1 MIVWDSARR
10 EEIYFLKGL
19 MGEVVC
25 TAFSPDGRFLAAAD
39 TEGKVLVWD
48 METGLL
54 ATTVKHCPVCTTLV
68 WGNIAEV
75 DESRLNRHAQ
85 YIPITAHPD
94 LVYKHSM
101 AFDLRTMQYELTTA
115 PFALPSMGLR
125 RTYTRA
131 VVTPTDEY
139 VMLTTEQGDF
149 SVFNIPNMIYR
160 SSVPVSSNG
169 AMCLCLS
176 RDSLYAGSGDGKLK
190 KSQGSDLEWEEI
202 AETSLAGKVMSVS
215 LTPDESELIV
225 GTSAGKM
232 YRVRTVDLST
242 FEIADSHTGPVTSVA
257 FGTRSDIFS
266 TASGDHTCRVWDLS
280 DYSSRCRSNVPGA
293 TPGCLEIVNDDT
305 LVTGW
310 SDGGLRGFDAEN
322 GDMIWHLTTAHRG
335 KVTST
340 CTTPTLMASS
350 GEDGAVRLW
359 STANRELLTQFTEHT
374 KEVTGLCVD
383 ETQPNLLHSCSLDN
397 STVTM
402 DMKKERRGGYHMMK
416 GAAFHCMSQRKDSET
431 ELVTGNADGTIM
443 FWDADESTPVIVW
456 QHPSKERIQCVE
468 VSPSGRY
475 LASAGDDQNVTIWD
489 IVAGTLIASGV
500 CHSSRVNSVKWSP
513 DEKQLVSAGDD
524 CSICV
529 WSTSLIPTCASAP
542 LSPFVCCSCC
552 IVLHNCCI
560 GTCVLAV
567 DMSLT
572 PSWLLLIALR
582 LLFSRVNAAG
592 GGRCDRICK
601 RNKNAEILVNNQTD
615 SDSCSAASEYI

>member
-1 MIVWDSARR
+1 MIASGQVGSTHLKESYAPVIVWDSARR

-25 TAFSPDGRFLAAAD
+25 ADFSPDGRFLAACD

-54 ATTVKHCPVCTTLV
+54 ATTVRHCPVCTTLV

-85 YIPITAHPD
+85 YILITAHPD

-101 AFDLRTMQYELTTA
+101 AFDLRTMQYELTSKQ
-115 PFALPSMGLR
+115 FALPSMGLR

-176 RDSLYAGSGDGKLK
+176 RDSLFAGSGDGKLK

-202 AETSLAGKVMSVS
+202 AETSLAGKVMAVS

-242 FEIADSHTGPVTSVA
+242 FEIADSHTGPVMSVA
-257 FGTRSDIFS
+257 FGSRSDIFA
-266 TASGDHTCRVWDLS
+266 TASEDHTVRVWDLS
-280 DYSSRCRSNVPGA
+280 DYSSRCRSNVPSA
-293 TPGCLEIVNDDT
+293 NPSSLELINDET

-310 SDGGLRGFDAEN
+310 SDGGVRGFDAHN
-322 GDMIWHLTTAHRG
+322 GDQIWHLTTAHRG
-335 KVTST
+335 TVTAS
-340 CTTPTLMASS
+340 CTTPTMIATG

-359 STANRELLTQFTEHT
+359 SAANRELLTQFTEHS
-374 KEVTGLCVD
+374 KAVSGLCVD
-383 ETQPNLLHSCSLDN
+383 ETQPHLLHSCGLDN

-402 DMKKERRGGYHMMK
+402 DIKKERRDGYHMMK
-416 GAAFHCMSQRKDSET
+416 GTVFHCISQRKDSET

-456 QHPSKERIQCVE
+456 QHPSKERIRAVE

-475 LASAGDDQNVTIWD
+475 LVSAGDDQNIT
-489 IVAGTLIASGV
+489 
-500 CHSSRVNSVKWSP
+500 
-513 DEKQLVSAGDD
+513 
-524 CSICV
+524 V
-529 WSTSLIPTCASAP
+529 WGACAP
-542 LSPFVCCSCC
+542 LAAPLLPTARADRRRLFVRRRYPGRHADRVGRVPLLSREQR
-552 IVLHNCCI
+552 
-560 GTCVLAV
+560 AV
-567 DMSLT
+567 ESG
-572 PSWLLLIALR
+572 R
-582 LLFSRVNAAG
+582 EAAG
-592 GGRCDRICK
+592 LRGRGLQRL
-601 RNKNAEILVNNQTD
+601 RVELLR
-615 SDSCSAASEYI
+615 S

>member
-1 MIVWDSARR
+1 MHSHDQEFLRGHDEAISALCISNTGQMIASGQTGSTHLKEPYAPVIVWDSAQR

-25 TAFSPDGRFLAAAD
+25 TNFSPDGRFLAACD

-54 ATTVKHCPVCTTLV
+54 ATTVRHCPVCTTLV

-75 DESRLNRHAQ
+75 DEGRLNRHAK
-85 YIPITAHPD
+85 YILITAHPD
-94 LVYKHSM
+94 LVYKHTM

-139 VMLTTEQGDF
+139 VMLTTQQGDF
-149 SVFNIPNMIYR
+149 TVFNIPNMIYR

-176 RDSLYAGSGDGKLK
+176 RDALYAGSGDGKLK

-202 AETSLAGKVMSVS
+202 AETSLAGKVMAVS

-242 FEIADSHTGPVTSVA
+242 FEIADSHTGPVTSVS
-257 FGTRSDIFS
+257 FGTRSDVFA
-266 TASGDHTCRVWDLS
+266 TASSDHTVRVWDLS
-280 DYSSRCRSNVPGA
+280 DYSSRCRSNVPAA
-293 TPGCLEIVNDDT
+293 TPTCLEFVNEDT

-310 SDGGLRGFDAEN
+310 SDGALRGFDAEN
-322 GDMIWHLTTAHRG
+322 GDMVWHLTTAHRG
-335 KVTST
+335 KVTNT

-374 KEVTGLCVD
+374 KEVTGLCID
-383 ETQPNLLHSCSLDN
+383 EMEPNLLHSCGLDN

-402 DMKKERRGGYHMMK
+402 DMKRERRAGYHMLK

-456 QHPSKERIQCVE
+456 QHPSKERITTIE
-468 VSPSGRY
+468 VSPSGRF
-475 LASAGDDQNVTIWD
+475 LASAGDDQNITVWGARAVIPPPATRR
-489 IVAGTLIASGV
+489 LITAL
-500 CHSSRVNSVKWSP
+500 P
-513 DEKQLVSAGDD
+513 AVS
-524 CSICV
+524 
-529 WSTSLIPTCASAP
+529 
-542 LSPFVCCSCC
+542 
-552 IVLHNCCI
+552 
-560 GTCVLAV
+560 
-567 DMSLT
+567 
-572 PSWLLLIALR
+572 
-582 LLFSRVNAAG
+582 
-592 GGRCDRICK
+592 
-601 RNKNAEILVNNQTD
+601 
-615 SDSCSAASEYI
+615 